1 MKGVCIFQ
9 TIYMSIW
16 GCMHFAY
23 GTKHIKICPFQ
34 TGQLLKETDYNGAT
48 LRDKEKAE
56 KKPTVLFRLLS
67 RFFTHW
73 FVKWFQPLILHFLY
87 FSFRLAFLSRK
98 ADTSYSPKKDY
109 YLPTWK
115 NFSLAV
121 SLHVQNYPIHYFHIW
136 TITLLYPSK

>member
-56 KKPTVLFRLLS
+56 KSQLFFS
-67 RFFTHW
+67 DFF
-73 FVKWFQPLILHFLY
+73 L
-87 FSFRLAFLSRK
+87 
-98 ADTSYSPKKDY
+98 D
-109 YLPTWK
+109 
-115 NFSLAV
+115 FSLID
-121 SLHVQNYPIHYFHIW
+121 L
-136 TITLLYPSK
+136 